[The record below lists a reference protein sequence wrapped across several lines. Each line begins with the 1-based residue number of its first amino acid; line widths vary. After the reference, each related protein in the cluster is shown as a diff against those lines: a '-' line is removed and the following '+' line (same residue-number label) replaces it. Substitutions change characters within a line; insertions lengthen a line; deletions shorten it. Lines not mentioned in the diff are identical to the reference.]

1 MKNVNVVILSKNNLD
16 EFRFTYEAIKIIY
29 NNNIVINPKINIS
42 YKNNI
47 TFYETEYLSDLLEE
61 GHLID
66 KIIYNPKRSVIVE
79 LSDCSKTNS
88 LDDDILIRLVDSCIC
103 MIKREPDLNSLE
115 SRGYNIKKII
125 PTIFGWEPI
134 KKHNIKGS
142 LLKPFF
148 FGGLTSSLRYQWLN
162 KLIEKYESEYLR
174 LYKCE
179 GLGLLEDVN
188 LNLNH
193 SILLNE
199 SMFLDRNTYISKIQ
213 NLFFGVCLRG
223 IGELTARHVE
233 NWESGKLVFSDSSI
247 SFLNNYL
254 IHPVHLKNCIL
265 ADSCEELLEFIEYF
279 SINHTLAKKIA
290 DEGMCMIGNMTKP
303 FNLARILIKILPN

>member
-1 MKNVNVVILSKNNLD
+1 MKNMNVVILSKNNLD
-16 EFRFTYEAIKIIY
+16 EAKFTYEAIKIIY
-29 NNNIVINPKINIS
+29 KNNIVINPKENIPNE
-42 YKNNI
+42 KNI
-47 TFYETEYLSDLLEE
+47 TFYETEYLNDLLEE
-61 GHLID
+61 GHSID

-79 LSDCSKTNS
+79 LSDCSKINS
-88 LDDDILIRLVDSCIC
+88 LDDDVLINIVDSCIC
-103 MIKREPDLNSLE
+103 MIKREPDLNCLE
-115 SRGYNIKKII
+115 KRGYNIKKII
-125 PTIFGWEPI
+125 PTIFGWVSI
-134 KKHNIKGS
+134 KKHDMKHS

-174 LYKCE
+174 LYKYE
-179 GLGLLEDVN
+179 GLGLSENIN

-199 SMFLDRNTYISKIQ
+199 NMFLDRNTYISKIQ

-247 SFLNNYL
+247 SFLNNEL
-254 IHPVHLKNCIL
+254 IHPVHLQNCIL

-290 DEGMCMIGNMTKP
+290 DEGMCMIENMTKP
-303 FNLARILIKILPN
+303 INLARKLMKILPN